1 MPFVRRRPESRLNE
15 ERAKLLQA
23 IDDMPWCWIAT
34 NLRGF
39 IVDANAAAHSLLG
52 STSLFDRALI
62 TFVVRRDTRA
72 FRRILGELATGK
84 RDEVRCDDLAV
95 RPRGGKAVRST
106 ADGKVVYGVDGT
118 PVALRW
124 ILRAKSADGTS
135 TRDLTA
141 TVAVQTIRPVE
152 SEVVGPLGPSE

>member
-1 MPFVRRRPESRLNE
+1 MPLVRRRPESRLNAD
-15 ERAKLLQA
+15 RAKLLQA

-39 IVDANAAAHSLLG
+39 IVDANAAAHGLLG

-62 TFVVRRDTRA
+62 TFVVGRDTRA
-72 FRRILGELATGK
+72 FRRILAELATGK

-106 ADGKVVYGVDGT
+106 ANGKVVYGVDGT

-124 ILRAKSADGTS
+124 IIRPRSADETDTG
-135 TRDLTA
+135 
-141 TVAVQTIRPVE
+141 
-152 SEVVGPLGPSE
+152 